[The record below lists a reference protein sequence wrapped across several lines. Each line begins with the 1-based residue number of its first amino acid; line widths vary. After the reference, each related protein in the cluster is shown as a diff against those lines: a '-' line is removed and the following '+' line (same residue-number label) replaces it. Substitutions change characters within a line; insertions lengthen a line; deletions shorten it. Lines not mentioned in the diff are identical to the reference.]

1 MPPGTASLGDP
12 ASGDGAGG
20 HTDVVELLGGKVGES
35 PRKIGS
41 GVSHFEAGIFSGA
54 NGSGG
59 RKIGG
64 CHAIAPAWLA
74 GMSDQ

>member
-1 MPPGTASLGDP
+1 MPPGAAALGPP
-12 ASGDGAGG
+12 ASDDGAEG
-20 HTDVVELLGGKVGES
+20 HTDVIELLGGKVGES

-64 CHAIAPAWLA
+64 CHAMAPARLA